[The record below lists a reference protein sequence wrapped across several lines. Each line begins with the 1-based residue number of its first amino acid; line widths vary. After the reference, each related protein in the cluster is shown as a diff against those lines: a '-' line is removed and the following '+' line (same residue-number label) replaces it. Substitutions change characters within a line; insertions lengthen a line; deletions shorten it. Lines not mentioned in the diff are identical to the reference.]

1 MHFYKLL
8 QKSSKSL
15 GGIAECLNKLSI
27 CCMTHAACA
36 DVVPPEK
43 EKYGVQNTMGYKWEI
58 VNVTTDI
65 LSVSS
70 VVREIR

>member
-15 GGIAECLNKLSI
+15 GRIPECLNKLNI
-27 CCMTHAACA
+27 CCMTHACA

-43 EKYGVQNTMGYKWEI
+43 KKYGVQNTMGYKLEI

-70 VVREIR
+70 LVREIR

>member
-15 GGIAECLNKLSI
+15 GGIPECLNKLNI

-36 DVVPPEK
+36 DVVSPEK
-43 EKYGVQNTMGYKWEI
+43 EKYGVQNTMGYK
-58 VNVTTDI
+58 
-65 LSVSS
+65 
-70 VVREIR
+70 